1 MQARK
6 SIFTVALFVAIFNSF
21 IFEVKA
27 ASTQSFRDA
36 GGASE
41 VKVIGSYYQD
51 KDGMNRLILG
61 FAFKIADGWK
71 IYGNDD
77 SGFGQPPSFD
87 FKGSS
92 NIDVDK
98 FNVAWPDPIKDQEVV
113 GSESINFS
121 IYKKEVV
128 IPVEMEVLD
137 VNSAVNLMINLNY
150 ALCKDVCIPVFQSIN
165 LKIPTLHN
173 DPESLRLIQKYLDK
187 KTIIAD
193 SDIAEMPEVYTG
205 KITMTLSYILI
216 VAFIG
221 GLILNI
227 MPCVL
232 PVLSIKLLSVIS
244 HSGSSI
250 SRIRL
255 AYAST
260 IAGIVASFLVFAA
273 ITSTLKFF
281 GNSFGW
287 GLQFQNPYFLIFL
300 IVILTLFS
308 AVLLDEFVVNIGSNL
323 ISFLNKKISG
333 LEETKAADI
342 VNADGISYDVSAYHN
357 KSKVIIPNFL
367 SGVLAVLLATPCSA
381 PFLGTAISFALSQ
394 DALQIFLI
402 FTVMALGLSFPY
414 FILITFPSLY
424 RLFPRPGDWMNVV
437 KKVMAGFLLATVIWL
452 IYILTD
458 NIGVLASY
466 LIAFL
471 AVFILAVLKINLHNK
486 TKIIFLAIIILS
498 MFMLPSKLMDFSK
511 IHEKKYDE
519 LWIKFD
525 LSKVSILIE
534 EGKVVVVDITAD
546 WCITCKLNKSLVLDS
561 TQVVAK
567 LKSADIVAMRGDL
580 TKPDEEILNF
590 MRSHN
595 RYGIPFNIVYGP
607 NAKNGILV
615 GELLDKSSL
624 IEAIKKAK

>member
-6 SIFTVALFVAIFNSF
+6 SIFIAVIFSAIFNLF
-21 IFEVKA
+21 ISESRA
-27 ASTQSFRDA
+27 AFSQNFRDINS
-36 GGASE
+36 ASE
-41 VKVIGSYYQD
+41 VKVVGSYYQNEND
-51 KDGMNRLILG
+51 RNRLILG
-61 FAFKIADGWK
+61 VSFKIAEGWK

-87 FKGSS
+87 FKGST
-92 NIDVDK
+92 NINVDK
-98 FNVAWPDPIKDQEVV
+98 FNIIWPEPIKTQESV
-113 GSESINFS
+113 GNEVINFS
-121 IYKKEVV
+121 IYKKDVV
-128 IPVEMEVLD
+128 IPVEVEVID
-137 VNSAVNLMINLNY
+137 TNSTTNLIINLSY

-165 LKIPTLHN
+165 LEVPALHS
-173 DPESLRLIQKYLDK
+173 DPESLRLIQKYLNT

-193 SDIAEMPEVYTG
+193 SDISEMPEVYG
-205 KITMTLSYILI
+205 KITMTLFHILI

-232 PVLSIKLLSVIS
+232 PVLSIKLLSIIS
-244 HSGSSI
+244 HTESST

-260 IAGIVASFLVFAA
+260 TVGIIVSFLVFAG
-273 ITSTLKFF
+273 ITSVLKFF

-300 IVILTLFS
+300 IVVLTLFS
-308 AVLLDEFVVNIGSNL
+308 AVLLDELVINIGYNL
-323 ISFLNKKISG
+323 ISFLNNKISS
-333 LEETKAADI
+333 LEEAHEADI

-357 KSKVIIPNFL
+357 KSKIIIPNFL

-394 DALQIFLI
+394 NASQIFLI
-402 FTVMALGLSFPY
+402 FTVMALGLAFPY
-414 FILITFPSLY
+414 FILIAFPGLS
-424 RLFPRPGDWMNVV
+424 RLFPRPGNWMNVV

-452 IYILTD
+452 IYILAD

-471 AVFILAVLKINLHNK
+471 AVFILAILKIRLSNK
-486 TKIIFLAIIILS
+486 TKTVFLGIVILS
-498 MFMLPSKLMDFSK
+498 MFILPSKLMDLSK
-511 IHEKKYDE
+511 IHERKYDE

-525 LSKVSILIE
+525 LSKVNELVS
-534 EGKVVVVDITAD
+534 EGKVVVIDITAQ
-546 WCITCKLNKSLVLDS
+546 WCITCKLNKSLVLENAE
-561 TQVVAK
+561 VVAK
-567 LKSADIVAMRGDL
+567 LKSDGIVAMRGDL
-580 TKPDEEILNF
+580 TKPDEKILNF

-607 NAKNGILV
+607 NAKNGILA

-624 IEAIKKAK
+624 IEAIEKAK